1 MEKVDLNELKKYVL
15 QEIKDG
21 NELLKRDFN
30 SFNYKKLVDFFEK
43 NGYAY
48 FDLRKENDKK
58 NEFEKIEREF
68 NEFVR
73 EIKNNSFRDFMKA
86 FKKNN
91 FNNFKKYLIEL
102 HKEYVYSILDFRNEN
117 LKYLLNG
124 EAFVTAKILNS
135 KINREITTTQF
146 RRFYEYVLKAV
157 SRKDK
162 TAYYQLNAFVDYSK
176 NRGKAG
182 EFFYE
187 LMERSLDKL
196 SQSDYKD
203 EEMQNFKLFLESIL
217 GFMPKN

>member
-1 MEKVDLNELKKYVL
+1 MERVDLNELKRCVL

-21 NELLKRDFN
+21 DELLKRDFN
-30 SFNYKKLVDFFEK
+30 SFNYKKLMDFFERDGYTYFNLK
-43 NGYAY
+43 N
-48 FDLRKENDKK
+48 RNDKK
-58 NEFEKIEREF
+58 NEFEKIEKEF
-68 NEFVR
+68 NELVK
-73 EIKNNSFRDFMKA
+73 EIKNDSLREFIKA
-86 FKKNN
+86 FKGIY
-91 FNNFKKYLIEL
+91 FNNFKKYLIEV
-102 HKEYVYSILDFRNEN
+102 HKEYVYSILNFEDES

-124 EAFVTAKILNS
+124 GAFVAAKTLNS

-162 TAYYQLNAFVDYSK
+162 TAYYQLNSFVNYSK

-196 SQSDYKD
+196 SQDNYDDK
-203 EEMQNFKLFLESIL
+203 EMQNFKLFLESIL

>member
-1 MEKVDLNELKKYVL
+1 MEKVDLSKIINDINFR
-15 QEIKDG
+15 EI
-21 NELLKRDFN
+21 RDDIN
-30 SFNYKKLVDFFEK
+30 SFNYKKFLNLYEQYLGNLTNEAVK
-43 NGYAY
+43 N
-48 FDLRKENDKK
+48 
-58 NEFEKIEREF
+58 KIQKVLSEF
-68 NEFVR
+68 NNSKLKEFL
-73 EIKNNSFRDFMKA
+73 KYYYQFDKYDKLKDFKSNLKT
-86 FKKNN
+86 FHKK
-91 FNNFKKYLIEL
+91 FIF
-102 HKEYVYSILDFRNEN
+102 SILNFEEDNEKKGKRNEE

-124 EAFVTAKILNS
+124 GAFLSAKTLNS
-135 KINREITTTQF
+135 KLAQKDDKISTTQF

-196 SQSDYKD
+196 SKSDYKD